1 MDVSFKNQNPGVYSN
16 SFKAESVVLNSLIT
30 TNNHQPIQSSVNI
43 ADKESFELSFSEQA
57 VMRAVERAN
66 KVLAGTPN
74 HAEFSVHKPYGDI
87 VVKIVNSETQ
97 EIIREFPSEKV
108 LALLDKLQELNGTI
122 IDEKR

>member
-1 MDVSFKNQNPGVYSN
+1 MDVSIKNQNPVFYS
-16 SFKAESVVLNSLIT
+16 SSVKAESIDLNAQLTKS
-30 TNNHQPIQSSVNI
+30 NNKPIQSSIDI
-43 ADKESFELSFSEQA
+43 ADKESFELSISEQA

-66 KVLAGTPN
+66 KVMAGKPN

-108 LALLDKLQELNGTI
+108 LALLDKLQELNGAI

>member
-1 MDVSFKNQNPGVYSN
+1 MDVSIKNQNPVIYSH
-16 SFKAESVVLNSLIT
+16 SVKADSIDLNGLIT
-30 TNNHQPIQSSVNI
+30 TNNQKPIQSSIDN

-66 KVLAGTPN
+66 KVLAGSPN

-108 LALLDKLQELNGTI
+108 LALLDKLQELNGAI

>member
-30 TNNHQPIQSSVNI
+30 TNNHKPIQSSVNI